1 MRTDAVGRPMKGPGM
16 DSDQVERGE
25 STALTETQSPPMY
38 AAKTTSLGEMDFD
51 APIWDRYFED
61 YRPGETYEYGVV
73 EVTEEQILQFAR
85 AFDPQLMHLDPVAAE
100 QGPFHGLIASGWH
113 TGSIAM
119 RLFVDHYVS
128 RVASLASPGMEELR
142 WPRPVR
148 PGDQLVLQVHVESA
162 RLSES
167 RPDRGVVTSRLS
179 LRKTEGVETMSLT
192 TINFFGTRAAGP
204 VIARVRTPLVP

>member
-1 MRTDAVGRPMKGPGM
+1 M
-16 DSDQVERGE
+16 DSDQ
-25 STALTETQSPPMY
+25 TALGEPTARTATQSAALY
-38 AAKTTSLGEMDFD
+38 AATTTSLGETDFQ
-51 APIWDRYFED
+51 APISDRYFED
-61 YRPGETYEYGVV
+61 YEPGQTYQYGVA
-73 EVTEEQILQFAR
+73 EVTEEQILRFAR
-85 AFDPQLMHLDPVAAE
+85 AFDPQLMHVDPVAAE

-128 RVASLASPGMEELR
+128 RVASLASPGMEQLR

-148 PGDQLVLQVHVESA
+148 PGDHLLLQVYVESA

-179 LRKTEGVETMSLT
+179 LRNTEGEETMSLT
-192 TINFFGTRAAGP
+192 AINFFGIRAAGP
-204 VIARVRTPLVP
+204 VIGRVRTPLVP